1 MKGMT
6 KIIIRGHLDKHWKDF
21 FQGIDLTYEGDNTI
35 FTGNIKD
42 ESYLHGILNRIR
54 DFNLKLVSVNPV
66 DDKND
71 FNN

>member
-6 KIIIRGHLDKHWKDF
+6 KIIIKGHLDKHWKDL
-21 FQGIDLTYEGDNTI
+21 FQGMDMTYEGDNTI
-35 FTGNIKD
+35 ITGNIKD

-54 DFNLKLVSVNPV
+54 DFNLKLISVNPV